1 MAEPID
7 HANAAPAPADAQT
20 TRPATAA
27 SPDLRRRDFL
37 QISGGVG
44 IGLIVAF
51 ALPFAATREAAAGPE
66 AAGDAAAA
74 RATGAMPASELN
86 AFLRIEPD
94 GSVVCSI
101 PKSEMGQGVLTSL
114 AMLLAE
120 ELEVDWSKIRSEH
133 AIANEARYGRWR
145 TGGSSSVRETHD
157 AYRRAGATAR
167 TLLVAAAAERWQV
180 AAETC
185 RADRGTVVHAASGRR
200 LAYAELAERAAKLSP
215 PAEPALKP
223 RSKFS
228 LIGKDLRRLDTPAKV
243 DGSAVFGL
251 DVRVPGMLVAQ
262 VERPPDLGGQLASF
276 DAKAALAVPGVV
288 AVFEIPRGV
297 AIVAKHFWAAQSGR
311 KKLAIRWTPGPHGA
325 LDNEAIRKLCTA
337 AVEKGAP
344 VRTEGDV
351 ARAVA
356 SAGPKRTLEAVY
368 DFPFLAH
375 ATLEPMN
382 CTAKVDASGCE
393 LWVPTQSPTAAAD
406 AAAKIL
412 GIPADR
418 VRVNTTLLGGGFGRR
433 GDSDFVEDAVHIAKQ
448 MKAPVQVVYTREDDM
463 RAGLYRP
470 TGTNLMRGAVD
481 AEGWPV
487 VWEQRI
493 ASQSLLREKGWPTK
507 DGIDFAAVEGVK
519 NLPYAIPNVFVS
531 WADVVLPVSIHW
543 WRSVGSSQNGWVTE
557 CFFDELCRL
566 GGKDPLAA
574 RKHLLKDHPRHV
586 RVLEKAASEAGFGKP
601 LPKGH
606 ALGIAVHESF
616 GSIVAETAEVSL
628 DADGTPR
635 VHRVV
640 CVVDCG
646 EVVHPAGVRHQM
658 ESGITMGLS
667 AALWGEVAI
676 EKGRIVTTNYDRYP
690 IARIDQTPRI
700 ETFIIAEG
708 DAMGGIG
715 EPGTP
720 PIAPAICNALLALTG
735 KPIRRLPIGRVT
747 HMT

>member
-1 MAEPID
+1 MAEPT
-7 HANAAPAPADAQT
+7 NASTEPATTAPA
-20 TRPATAA
+20 
-27 SPDLRRRDFL
+27 LRRRDFL
-37 QISGGVG
+37 QISGGLG
-44 IGLIVAF
+44 IGLVVSF
-51 ALPFAATREAAAGPE
+51 ALPFAVSREAGAAAG
-66 AAGDAAAA
+66 AAGGTQGAP
-74 RATGAMPASELN
+74 TGVPVGELN
-86 AFLRIEPD
+86 AFVRIEPD
-94 GSVVCSI
+94 GSVVFSF

-114 AMLLAE
+114 AMLVAE
-120 ELEVDWSKIRSEH
+120 ELEVDWQRVRSEH
-133 AIANEARYGRWR
+133 AISSEARYGLWR
-145 TGGSSSVRETHD
+145 TGGSSSVRQNYEP
-157 AYRRAGATAR
+157 YRKAGATAR
-167 TLLVAAAAERWQV
+167 ALLVAAAAERWHV
-180 AAETC
+180 DASTC
-185 RADRGTVVHAASGRR
+185 RAEKGQVVHAASDRR
-200 LAYAELAERAAKLSP
+200 LDYGALAERAAQLP
-215 PAEPALKP
+215 PPPEPTLKP
-223 RSKFS
+223 RSKFGV
-228 LIGKDLRRLDTPAKV
+228 IGKDLRRLDTPAKV

-251 DVRVPGMLVAQ
+251 DVRLPGMLVAQ
-262 VERPPDLGGQLASF
+262 VVRPPDLGGKLASF

-297 AIVAKHFWAAQSGR
+297 AIVAKHFWAAQTGR
-311 KKLAIRWTPGPHGA
+311 KALSIRWTPGPNGA
-325 LDNEAIRKLCTA
+325 LDNA
-337 AVEKGAP
+337 AVRALCAAAVAKGVE
-344 VRTEGDV
+344 VRKEGDV
-351 ARAVA
+351 DRAIA

-382 CTAKVDASGCE
+382 CTAKVEAGACE
-393 LWVPTQSPTAAAD
+393 LWVPTQSPTAAAE

-412 GIPADR
+412 GIAPDR

-433 GDSDFVEDAVHIAKQ
+433 GDSDFVEDAVHVAKQ
-448 MKAPVQVVYTREDDM
+448 MKVPVQVVYTREDDM

-470 TGTNLMRGAVD
+470 TGTNVMRGAVD
-481 AEGWPV
+481 TEGWPV

-493 ASQSLLREKGWPTK
+493 ASQSILREKGWPTK

-531 WADVVLPVSIHW
+531 WADVVLPVSTHW

-566 GGKDPLAA
+566 GGKDPVEA
-574 RKHLLKDHPRHV
+574 RKRLLKDHPRHV
-586 RVLEKAASEAGFGKP
+586 RVLEKAASEAGWGKP

-628 DADGTPR
+628 EADGQPR

-690 IARIDQTPRI
+690 IARIGETPRI
-700 ETFIIAEG
+700 ETFIVAEG

-735 KPIRRLPIGRVT
+735 KPIRRLPIGKITRSA
-747 HMT
+747 

>member
-1 MAEPID
+1 MAEPT
-7 HANAAPAPADAQT
+7 NASTDARTDAIET
-20 TRPATAA
+20 TAGPTTGTA
-27 SPDLRRRDFL
+27 LRRRDFL
-37 QISGGVG
+37 QISGGLG
-44 IGLIVAF
+44 IGLVVSF
-51 ALPFAATREAAAGPE
+51 ALPFAANREAQAAAAAGGSAPGGE
-66 AAGDAAAA
+66 LDA
-74 RATGAMPASELN
+74 
-86 AFLRIEPD
+86 FIRIEPD
-94 GSVVCSI
+94 GSVVFSI

-114 AMLLAE
+114 AMILAE
-120 ELEVDWSKIRSEH
+120 ELEVDWSKVRSEH
-133 AIANEARYGRWR
+133 ALANEARYGRWR
-145 TGGSSSVRETHD
+145 TGGSSSVRESFE
-157 AYRRAGATAR
+157 AYRKAGATAR
-167 TLLVAAAAERWQV
+167 SLLVAAAAERWKV
-180 AAETC
+180 AADTC
-185 RADRGTVVHAASGRR
+185 RADRGTIVHPATGRR
-200 LAYAELAERAAKLSP
+200 AGYAELAEQAAKLSP

-223 RSKFS
+223 RSQFS
-228 LIGKDLRRLDTPAKV
+228 VIGKDLRRLDTPAKV

-262 VERPPDLGGQLASF
+262 VVRPPDLGGKLASF

-297 AIVAKHFWAAQSGR
+297 AIVAKHFWAASSGR
-311 KKLAIRWTPGPHGA
+311 KQLAIRWTPGPHGA
-325 LDNEAIRKLCTA
+325 LDNEAIRALCTA
-337 AVEKGAP
+337 AVSKGVE
-344 VRTEGDV
+344 VRKQGDV
-351 ARAVA
+351 ARAIA

-382 CTAKVDASGCE
+382 CTAKVDADGCE

-412 GIPADR
+412 GIPPDR

-433 GDSDFVEDAVHIAKQ
+433 GDSDFVEDAVHVAKQ
-448 MKAPVQVVYTREDDM
+448 MKVPVQVVYTREDDM

-470 TGTNLMRGAVD
+470 TGTNQMRGAVD

-493 ASQSLLREKGWPTK
+493 ASQSILREKGWPTK
-507 DGIDFAAVEGVK
+507 DGIDFAAVEGVR

-531 WADVVLPVSIHW
+531 WADVVLPVSTHW

-566 GGKDPLAA
+566 GGKDPLEA
-574 RKHLLKDHPRHV
+574 RKRLLKDHPRHV
-586 RVLEKAASEAGFGKP
+586 RVLEKAASEAGWGKP

-628 DADGTPR
+628 EADGTPR

-667 AALWGEVAI
+667 AALWGEIAI

-690 IARIDQTPRI
+690 IARIGDTPRI
-700 ETFIIAEG
+700 ETHILAEG

-735 KPIRRLPIGRVT
+735 KPIRRLPIGKLTRGA
-747 HMT
+747 

>member
-1 MAEPID
+1 
-7 HANAAPAPADAQT
+7 
-20 TRPATAA
+20 
-27 SPDLRRRDFL
+27 
-37 QISGGVG
+37 
-44 IGLIVAF
+44 
-51 ALPFAATREAAAGPE
+51 
-66 AAGDAAAA
+66 
-74 RATGAMPASELN
+74 
-86 AFLRIEPD
+86 
-94 GSVVCSI
+94 
-101 PKSEMGQGVLTSL
+101 
-114 AMLLAE
+114 MLLAE
-120 ELEVDWSKIRSEH
+120 ELEVDWSKVRSEH

-157 AYRRAGATAR
+157 GLRKAGATAR
-167 TLLVAAAAERWQV
+167 ALLVAAAAERWQV
-180 AAETC
+180 AAESC
-185 RADRGTVVHAASGRR
+185 RADRGTVVHAESGRR
-200 LAYAELAERAAKLSP
+200 LGYAALAERAAQLPP

-223 RSKFS
+223 RSQYS
-228 LIGKDLRRLDTPAKV
+228 VIGKDMRRLDTPAKV

-262 VERPPDLGGQLASF
+262 VERPPDLGGKLASF

-311 KKLAIRWTPGPHGA
+311 KQLAIRWTPGPHGA

-337 AVEKGAP
+337 AVAQGAQ
-344 VRTEGDV
+344 VRKEGDV
-351 ARAVA
+351 ERAVA

-382 CTAKVDASGCE
+382 CTAKVEEGRCE

-412 GIPADR
+412 GIAPDR

-470 TGTNLMRGAVD
+470 TGTNVMRGAVD

-493 ASQSLLREKGWPTK
+493 ASQSILREKGWPTK

-531 WADVVLPVSIHW
+531 WADVVLPVSTHW

-574 RKHLLKDHPRHV
+574 RKRLLKDHPRHV
-586 RVLEKAASEAGFGKP
+586 RVLEKAASEAGWGKP

-606 ALGIAVHESF
+606 ALGLAVHESF

-667 AALWGEVAI
+667 AALWGEIAI

-700 ETFIIAEG
+700 ETHIIAEG
-708 DAMGGIG
+708 DEMGGIG

-735 KPIRRLPIGRVT
+735 EPIRRLPIGRVT
-747 HMT
+747 RTT